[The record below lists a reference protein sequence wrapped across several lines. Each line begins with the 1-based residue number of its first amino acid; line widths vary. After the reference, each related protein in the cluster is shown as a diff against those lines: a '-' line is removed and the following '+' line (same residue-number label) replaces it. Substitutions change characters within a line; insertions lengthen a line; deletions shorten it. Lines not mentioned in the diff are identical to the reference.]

1 MKSVLAGLGTLGPFR
16 LAALAMVA
24 VGTLGILAFLTL
36 HRTTDHFAL
45 LYSELDVR
53 EAAQI
58 ADSLDRQH
66 IAHQVG
72 RDGTQILVPVDQVA
86 RARLQLAKES
96 LPSGGS
102 IGYEIF
108 DRTDGFTANQFQQNM
123 NQLRALEGELGRT
136 IRAIDGVRAARV
148 HLVLAKREPFAR
160 DRQEAQASVMLTTA
174 GAGRLD
180 HESIQAIVNMVAAA
194 VPGLRPGNIS
204 VVDSRGELL
213 ARAGDPAN
221 QADTAAHAEELRHG
235 IELRMSRAVETM
247 LERSLGPGH
256 VRAEASVDMNFD
268 RVNESEEK
276 YDPDGQV
283 VRSTQTSTDNSR
295 TTEQNN
301 SVSVQNNLPNA
312 DAGSTPGGSQDAR
325 QDETTNYEIGRIVRS
340 SVHDQAV
347 VRRISLAVM
356 VDGVQQRGADGKMSW
371 QPRSQ
376 EELDRIGRLVKS
388 AVGFDQKRGDQL
400 EVVNMRFAGD
410 DAEVA
415 PAPAGM
421 FGTGLDKADLLPLA
435 QSLVMGLVATL
446 ALFLVLRPMVA
457 RLTSIPDG
465 TLALADGGAGFGAS
479 QNAAETRPLLA
490 GSHDGGGMK
499 MLTGPQDAVAS
510 EELVNM
516 ANVDGQMRAS
526 SVRRLTDLVERHPEE
541 SLSIV
546 RGWMQ
551 QESS

>member
-45 LYSELDVR
+45 LYSELDLR

-180 HESIQAIVNMVAAA
+180 HESIQAIVNLVAAA

-283 VRSTQTSTDNSR
+283 VRSTQTTTDNSR

-312 DAGSTPGGSQDAR
+312 DASSTPGGSQDAR
-325 QDETTNYEIGRIVRS
+325 QDETTNYEIGKIVRS

-371 QPRSQ
+371 QPRSP

-415 PAPAGM
+415 PPPAGM

-457 RLTSIPDG
+457 RLTSIPAG
-465 TLALADGGAGFGAS
+465 TLALADGGPGFGAG
-479 QNAAETRPLLA
+479 QNTAETRPLLA

-499 MLTGPQDAVAS
+499 MLTGPHDNAAS

-516 ANVDGQMRAS
+516 VNVDGQMRAS
-526 SVRRLTDLVERHPEE
+526 SIRRLTDLVERHPEE

-551 QESS
+551 QEAS

>member
-1 MKSVLAGLGTLGPFR
+1 
-16 LAALAMVA
+16 
-24 VGTLGILAFLTL
+24 
-36 HRTTDHFAL
+36 
-45 LYSELDVR
+45 
-53 EAAQI
+53 
-58 ADSLDRQH
+58 
-66 IAHQVG
+66 
-72 RDGTQILVPVDQVA
+72 
-86 RARLQLAKES
+86 
-96 LPSGGS
+96 
-102 IGYEIF
+102 
-108 DRTDGFTANQFQQNM
+108 
-123 NQLRALEGELGRT
+123 
-136 IRAIDGVRAARV
+136 
-148 HLVLAKREPFAR
+148 
-160 DRQEAQASVMLTTA
+160 
-174 GAGRLD
+174 
-180 HESIQAIVNMVAAA
+180 
-194 VPGLRPGNIS
+194 
-204 VVDSRGELL
+204 
-213 ARAGDPAN
+213 
-221 QADTAAHAEELRHG
+221 
-235 IELRMSRAVETM
+235 
-247 LERSLGPGH
+247 
-256 VRAEASVDMNFD
+256 
-268 RVNESEEK
+268 
-276 YDPDGQV
+276 
-283 VRSTQTSTDNSR
+283 
-295 TTEQNN
+295 
-301 SVSVQNNLPNA
+301 VQNNLPNA
-312 DAGSTPGGSQDAR
+312 DASSTPGGSQDAR
-325 QDETTNYEIGRIVRS
+325 QDETTNYEIGKIVRS

-457 RLTSIPDG
+457 RLTSIPAG
-465 TLALADGGAGFGAS
+465 TLALADGGAGFGAG

-499 MLTGPQDAVAS
+499 MLTGPQDSAAS

-526 SVRRLTDLVERHPEE
+526 SIRRLTDLVERHPEE

-551 QESS
+551 QEAS